1 MNNIS
6 LQPTLAVA
14 LSISCATDKVVIVAS
29 KLDCASGLSLVVR
42 FTSPR
47 QIGSGGVMSQPTWR
61 YLHVPL
67 SGDRQQSGRL
77 ASLTHLKQRDIVA

>member
-1 MNNIS
+1 MR
-6 LQPTLAVA
+6 QP
-14 LSISCATDKVVIVAS
+14 
-29 KLDCASGLSLVVR
+29 
-42 FTSPR
+42 
-47 QIGSGGVMSQPTWR
+47 MWR